1 METTQR
7 STLREAG
14 FTGTQ
19 TNALAA
25 ALEPLATKD
34 GQAVLRGDVTELRSD
49 VTELRSDV
57 TQLQGDVTQ
66 LRGDVTQLRSDV
78 TQLQGDVTE
87 LRGDVT
93 ELRSDLAVLCVDVR
107 WMKWVG
113 GAIGLTV
120 LAEMVSGFFS

>member
-57 TQLQGDVTQ
+57 TQLQGDVTE
-66 LRGDVTQLRSDV
+66 LRS
-78 TQLQGDVTE
+78 
-87 LRGDVT
+87 DVT